1 MRICM
6 ICLCLGDIDRRP
18 LIGGHENTVVRFAK
32 ELSKRGNEIVIIT
45 TPSRYTTSSNFNSRV
60 IELNWGKIIS
70 LPVLGKYASLKYG
83 FSFVAGL
90 LYKLKELHFKD
101 KFEII
106 HGHSGYPILNLVT
119 GIAGK
124 VLKIPTV
131 HSIYCPIEQ
140 NKYLSRFYLSGVDVI
155 ISLSRNISNSLK
167 RIGISENKIKI
178 LPPIIDLELFNP
190 SVSGENIKKN
200 FNIES
205 SPSLLYV
212 GDLTKTRGLHVLIDA
227 LGMVVSELPDVKL
240 LMAVNMPSEE
250 YNYRGAKIKEKI
262 RSLKLEDNVVFLGI
276 VDNMPKVI
284 AAVDVF
290 VAPYTSIDG
299 IADYPISILE
309 AMACG
314 KPVVATAVGGIPE
327 IVNHKENG
335 LIVRPNDPVELAEAI
350 VYLFNSENRLR
361 DMGLKSAKFIFKRFR
376 TENIVHNL
384 ERIYQ
389 ETLSNAFGYM

>member
-1 MRICM
+1 M
-6 ICLCLGDIDRRP
+6 
-18 LIGGHENTVVRFAK
+18 
-32 ELSKRGNEIVIIT
+32 
-45 TPSRYTTSSNFNSRV
+45 
-60 IELNWGKIIS
+60 
-70 LPVLGKYASLKYG
+70 
-83 FSFVAGL
+83 
-90 LYKLKELHFKD
+90 
-101 KFEII
+101 
-106 HGHSGYPILNLVT
+106 
-119 GIAGK
+119 
-124 VLKIPTV
+124 
-131 HSIYCPIEQ
+131 
-140 NKYLSRFYLSGVDVI
+140 
-155 ISLSRNISNSLK
+155 
-167 RIGISENKIKI
+167 
-178 LPPIIDLELFNP
+178 
-190 SVSGENIKKN
+190 
-200 FNIES
+200 
-205 SPSLLYV
+205 
-212 GDLTKTRGLHVLIDA
+212 IDA